1 MAGRCYGCGHKK
13 SGLMI
18 AKATLLSLKGS
29 KRHEPALSLSRLV
42 GLQGRAWRRLGIFS
56 MIFARCGLHVNARI
70 TLYQSIIR
78 GGHTSPTFV
87 EWLTRKPV
95 TFAAAFA

>member
-29 KRHEPALSLSRLV
+29 KRHEPHFRCLDWWGA
-42 GLQGRAWRRLGIFS
+42 GQGVATPGGYFQVPGQLG
-56 MIFARCGLHVNARI
+56 AG
-70 TLYQSIIR
+70 
-78 GGHTSPTFV
+78 
-87 EWLTRKPV
+87 E
-95 TFAAAFA
+95 